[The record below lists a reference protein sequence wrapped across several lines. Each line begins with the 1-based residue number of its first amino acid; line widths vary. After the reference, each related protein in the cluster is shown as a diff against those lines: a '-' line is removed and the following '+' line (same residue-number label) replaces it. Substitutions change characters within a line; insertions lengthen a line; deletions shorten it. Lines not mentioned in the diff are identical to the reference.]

1 MMARTTPPV
10 VAGSSPGRRR
20 RRRRRAPLLFPLMVV
35 QASMSSSP
43 VCAWTL
49 LGMDRVSENGWMVC
63 VNR

>member
-20 RRRRRAPLLFPLMVV
+20 RRAPLLSPLMVV